1 MGRRDSADRCAR
13 AAVTIAAGLWICGQ
27 IACGGAP
34 RAPWPLAA
42 SAPAPDLGAHA
53 EVHTLNQNY
62 QRTHAQVLVRAI
74 DRPTRANLDYAAYH
88 ANFMIADPPP
98 EGVGAGNE
106 TIKPDGKPPFAGAL
120 AANSLTA
127 SIGKTGLTAAER
139 AAPLA
144 LAPLAEWLASQSGKL
159 ATGIEDVVAAVREE
173 AWGLGAGPLARQNAV
188 LGYLHDPGAGKPVE
202 LWVKVEFAPW
212 WHGFADLPDEDG
224 DGYPEIYGRARPDS
238 LSADAVA
245 KIKSDYA
252 GKVLDAAQVASW
264 AHKLASYWY
273 PSYNTDLAPVSA
285 SWPDADTDAEIR
297 AGLGDASFAGPTVV
311 LRGKPEGKATYNVFV
326 VKGQGMSSTGKP
338 ETAAAALPAG
348 KVTAAPGAIAQL
360 IEGELAAQG
369 KSWKGW
375 QGKLDK
381 FHGELR
387 RRLRALPAAVKAL
400 PGEDGFLFFRNGLDY
415 VTGGD
420 LEKQPRGKNPLPVIV
435 EWKKRLASQGVDFL
449 FVPVP
454 DKTEI
459 FPDKIAPGHADL
471 VGQVVNPY
479 ARKLLLD
486 LARAGVETVDLWQ
499 PLLADRKLQP
509 AAAEPLFQRQD
520 THWTPRGMT
529 IAAAVIAA
537 RIKRYPWFGELAPA
551 RTYKEKN
558 APFKR
563 YGDLH
568 SRLRDADK
576 KLYQPEE
583 LVGRQVVG
591 ADGQLYD
598 DDPDSRIV
606 ILGDSFTG
614 VMELTDCEHAGVS
627 AHIARQI
634 GAPVDLV
641 MSYGGGPN
649 VRHKLMRRGDAGL
662 RSKRLVVWMMTAR
675 DLYNYWE
682 NWEPLAKR

>member
-1 MGRRDSADRCAR
+1 MGRRDSADRRVR
-13 AAVTIAAGLWICGQ
+13 AGTIPAGLWALAL

-34 RAPWPLAA
+34 RAPWPTVP
-42 SAPAPDLGAHA
+42 PAPDLAAHA
-53 EVHTLNQNY
+53 EVHTLNQSY
-62 QRTHAQVLVRAI
+62 QRTHAQVLVRSI

-98 EGVGAGNE
+98 EGAGAGNE
-106 TIKPDGKPPFAGAL
+106 AIKPDGKPPFAGVL
-120 AANSLTA
+120 AADSLTG
-127 SIGKTGLTAAER
+127 SIGKTALTPAER

-188 LGYLHDPGAGKPVE
+188 LGYLHDPGGGQPIE
-202 LWVKVEFAPW
+202 LWVKVEFAAW
-212 WHGFADLPDEDG
+212 WHGFADLPAEDG
-224 DGYPEIYGRARPDS
+224 DGFPEIYGRAKPDS

-252 GKVLDAAQVASW
+252 GKVLDRAEVASW

-285 SWPDADTDAEIR
+285 TWPDGDTDAEVR
-297 AGLGDASFAGPTVV
+297 AGLGDASFAAPTVV
-311 LRGKPEGKATYNVFV
+311 IRGKPEGKATYNVFV
-326 VKGQGMSSTGKP
+326 VKGMSPGAGKGNST
-338 ETAAAALPAG
+338 AAALPAG

-381 FHGELR
+381 FHSELR
-387 RRLRALPAAVKAL
+387 RRLRALPASVKAL

-459 FPDKIAPGHADL
+459 FPDKIAPGHGEL
-471 VGQVVNPY
+471 VGQVVNPF

-499 PLLADRKLQP
+499 PLLEDRKREP

-529 IAAAVIAA
+529 IAANVIAA

-551 RTYKEKN
+551 RTYTEKN

-576 KLYQPEE
+576 KRYQPEE

-591 ADGQLYD
+591 PEGQLYD
-598 DDPDSRIV
+598 DDPDSRVV

-614 VMELTDCEHAGVS
+614 VMELTDCEHGGVS

-649 VRHKLMRRGDAGL
+649 VRHKLMRQGDAGL

-682 NWEPLAKR
+682 NWEPLAKQ